1 MVNKTGGV
9 ILPRRNMEGE
19 MPEEGNQGAGN
30 GDQGAGTGDQG
41 TGAENPTFE
50 SFYGGLD
57 EAARGLVDGHISGLK
72 NALQSERQQ
81 RGELAKQIK
90 DLAGKSEKGSE
101 LEKQLTEASAKLEL
115 AERRATFFEDA
126 AKPEIGCT
134 NARLAFVLAQAEEL
148 FDKRGAPDWN
158 AIKAAAPEL
167 FRRVGAGS
175 ADGGAGSRPKADRRR
190 VGKNY
195 ELGITTSTSG
205 S

>member
-1 MVNKTGGV
+1 
-9 ILPRRNMEGE
+9 
-19 MPEEGNQGAGN
+19 MPDN
-30 GDQGAGTGDQG
+30 
-41 TGAENPTFE
+41 GAEEQGGGGAEEQAQDAPSFE

-57 EAARGLVDGHISGLK
+57 EATRSLVDGHVSGLK

-101 LEKQLTEASAKLEL
+101 LEKQLTEASTRLEL
-115 AERRATFFEDA
+115 AERRAAFFEDA

-134 NARLAFVLAQAEEL
+134 NARLAFVLAQAEEM

-167 FRRVGAGS
+167 FRKAGNGS
-175 ADGGAGSRPKADRRR
+175 ADGGAGGGQRHAVDMNEKLRRA
-190 VGKNY
+190 
-195 ELGITTSTSG
+195 LSG
-205 S
+205 